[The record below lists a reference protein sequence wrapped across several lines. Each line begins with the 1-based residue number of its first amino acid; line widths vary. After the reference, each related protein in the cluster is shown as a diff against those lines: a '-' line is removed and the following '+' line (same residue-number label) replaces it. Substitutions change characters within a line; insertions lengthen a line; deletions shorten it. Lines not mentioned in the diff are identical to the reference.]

1 MPLAT
6 ASQILQDYSLELAL
20 PGINATFGTT
30 SRSVT
35 RRIITVTSTDNPVG
49 ASTLTVRANT
59 NTGGTITGT
68 TVIKAGT
75 ALSFSS
81 DAPTQIPSLVFA
93 KIRQQAIVLNDVSLT
108 DSTASSITIS
118 PLSRPIQAGAIADF
132 IVGLI
137 PLSGIQTMDM
147 ANQETMV
154 DTTHF
159 GSGAGTETAIVR
171 TAKSFSISGVAL
183 AGDEGLETIV
193 KPVGAFTGY
202 LFGRE
207 VFAVATMP
215 DGERFEGFA
224 NITALNFPANQN
236 EVKKYSFTLT
246 YQGRTF
252 AWYTPY
258 DYNSPFIIDLTPDVN
273 STEFVVSDNLTA
285 QFNQAITLGTGGTA
299 TIVLASNPATTI
311 STDLTRTTTTIA
323 NDTLTINPA
332 SDLTGNTNYYVL
344 ISSTAVVGF
353 AGIDDNS
360 WTFTTAST

>member
-35 RRIITVTSTDNPVG
+35 RRIITVTSTNNPVG

-273 STEFVVSDNLTA
+273 QISVPTNTASLTA
-285 QFNQAITLGTGGTA
+285 RFNQAITLGTGGTA
-299 TIVLASNPATTI
+299 TIVSTDPAQTI
-311 STDLTRTTTTIA
+311 STTLSLTTTTIT
-323 NDTLTINPA
+323 NDTLTITFNGGLA
-332 SDLTGNTNYYVL
+332 TSKNYYVL

-360 WTFTTAST
+360 WTFTTASS

>member
-35 RRIITVTSTDNPVG
+35 RRIITVTSTSNPVG

-59 NTGGTITGT
+59 NTGGTITGN

-93 KIRQQAIVLNDVSLT
+93 KIRQQAIVLNDVTLT
-108 DSTASSITIS
+108 DSSTSSITIS

-193 KPVGAFTGY
+193 KRVGAFDGY

-224 NITALNFPANQN
+224 KITALNFPANQN

-258 DYNSPFIIDLTPDVN
+258 DYSSPFIIDLTPDVN
-273 STEFVVSDNLTA
+273 GTGFVVSANLTA
-285 QFNQAITLGTGGTA
+285 QFNQAITLGAGTA

-311 STDLTRTTTTIA
+311 TTALTRTTTTVA
-323 NDTLTINPA
+323 NDTLTIDPTSN
-332 SDLTGNTNYYVL
+332 LTGNTDYYVL
-344 ISSTAVVGF
+344 ISPTAVVGF

-360 WTFTTAST
+360 WTFRTA

>member
-20 PGINATFGTT
+20 PDLNPTFGTS
-30 SRSVT
+30 SRSIT
-35 RRIITVTSTDNPVG
+35 RRIITVTSASSSNVVG
-49 ASTLTVRANT
+49 ATTITVRANT
-59 NTGGTITGT
+59 NTGAVISGS

-93 KIRQQAIVLNDVSLT
+93 KIRQQAIVLNDVTLT
-108 DSTASSITIS
+108 NSTPSAITVS
-118 PLSRPIQAGAIADF
+118 PLSRPIQLGAVADF
-132 IVGLI
+132 VVGLT

-159 GSGAGTETAIVR
+159 GSGAATETAIVR
-171 TAKSFSISGVAL
+171 TAKTFSISGVAL
-183 AGDEGLETIV
+183 AGDEGLESIV
-193 KPVGAFTGY
+193 KPVGAFSGH

-224 NITALNFPANQN
+224 KIYALNFPANQN
-236 EVKKYSFTLT
+236 EVKKYSFTLAF
-246 YQGRTF
+246 QGRTF
-252 AWYTPY
+252 SWYTPY
-258 DYNSPFIIDLTPDVN
+258 DYSNPLIIDLTPDVN
-273 STEFVVSDNLTA
+273 GTGFVVSNNLTA
-285 QFNQAITLGTGGTA
+285 QFNQAITLGTGTA

-311 STDLTRTTTTIA
+311 STTLTRTTTTIT
-323 NDTLTINPA
+323 NDTLTIDPSENLTA
-332 SDLTGNTNYYVL
+332 STTYYVL
-344 ISSTAVVGF
+344 ISSNAVVGF
-353 AGIDDNS
+353 GGIDDSS
-360 WTFTTAST
+360 WTFTTA